1 MGLENGYLKL
11 IWSFRHENT
20 SGRDFYREVVNVS
33 PKSSTSRFLSILVLN
48 AGYLADAE
56 WHVVVLRLEKYNITV
71 TVDQMLAYI
80 EEPGLTTEVDYDNV
94 KLCIGKLW
102 HGTIFLCLCIFI

>member
-20 SGRDFYREVVNVS
+20 SGRDFYGEVVNVS
-33 PKSSTSRFLSILVLN
+33 PKSSTSRFLSMLVLN

-56 WHVVVLRLEKYNITV
+56 WHVVVLRLEKHNITV
-71 TVDQMLAYI
+71 TVDQVLAYI
-80 EEPGLTTEVDYDNV
+80 EEPRLTSEFDYDNV
-94 KLCIGKLW
+94 KLWIGKFYYYIV
-102 HGTIFLCLCIFI
+102 TAI